1 VKVSN
6 GPLACYLNRYM
17 LRRRQALGKLVPI
30 DDRKEKASLPHVDYI
45 DISRY
50 SIGLFAKKYE
60 QFSLVLA
67 EVLWASTT

>member
-1 VKVSN
+1 
-6 GPLACYLNRYM
+6 M

-30 DDRKEKASLPHVDYI
+30 DDRKASLPHVDYI
-45 DISRY
+45 DISQY